1 MQRSQSPRVVQ
12 GMTETRILTSSM
24 LWASAIVASA
34 IVGAPAFLTL
44 IVLPS
49 LATVS
54 LLTTPRA
61 RARCYVKQ

>member
-1 MQRSQSPRVVQ
+1 
-12 GMTETRILTSSM
+12 MTETRILTSSM